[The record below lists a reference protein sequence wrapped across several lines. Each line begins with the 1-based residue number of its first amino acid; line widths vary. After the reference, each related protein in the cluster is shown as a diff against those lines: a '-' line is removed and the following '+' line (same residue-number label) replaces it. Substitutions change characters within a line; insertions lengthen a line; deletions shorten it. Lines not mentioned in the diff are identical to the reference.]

1 MLASPHWI
9 LRGYGPDDRIVCGTG
24 GVVATP
30 GIPDRAA
37 LLLARN
43 DIAYVHLRSAANNC
57 YQVRIDRAP
66 ARA

>member
-43 DIAYVHLRSAANNC
+43 DIALVGESLSRCTAL
-57 YQVRIDRAP
+57 QVRGDDTG
-66 ARA
+66 